1 MGPSDPI
8 LGMSEY
14 GYVRKN
20 ADQTFAYLY
29 VELCACGKGLGVLG
43 ELLLQNLEQ
52 RASELKLGTFGS
64 LKAVMFASSPLSFF
78 LFFFLAATQTQF
90 VMRQA
95 DFESF
100 AHPFR
105 FEKFPDDMAMRNE
118 AGCIEDRAA
127 PLAASFFCKVVN
139 LLRVCIFYIIQKH
152 AQVKIIPTIKL
163 SV

>member
-1 MGPSDPI
+1 MGPNDPV
-8 LGMSEY
+8 LGMSGY

-29 VELCACGKGLGVLG
+29 VELCVCGKGLGVLG

-52 RASELKLGTFGS
+52 RTSELKLGMFGS
-64 LKAVMFASSPLSFF
+64 LKAVMFASSSLSF
-78 LFFFLAATQTQF
+78 FFFLAATQMQF

-100 AHPFR
+100 THPFM
-105 FEKFPDDMAMRNE
+105 FEKFPDNMAMRNE
-118 AGCIEDRAA
+118 PRCVEDRAA
-127 PLAASFFCKVVN
+127 APAASFFCKVVN
-139 LLRVCIFYIIQKH
+139 LLHVCMFYVIQKH

-163 SV
+163 WV